1 MQVIWKHIISWVGI
15 FTRFSIIKKCVSLLA
30 LLITSGTWQF
40 HLKVLDMVTPN
51 IWFGQQVQV
60 PWSWRL
66 QRRTGVGSL
75 EVNNQFFAL
84 LWVQLKMLLA
94 DHCSNAFTALWIA
107 LLLPL
112 EWSKHASISIALD
125 SSAIDILV
133 WSMLKL
139 TLCEPNYKEKEVHW
153 PTDWTDSEPR
163 GAETEMSQL
172 KILKKPVQ
180 TKTKQKKTLSNL
192 IEAEITGHLR
202 RWEGGTVR
210 YTFFVLCIC

>member
-1 MQVIWKHIISWVGI
+1 MILSFIDSSQENSAKYMSMLIRTWFFKDAQHSNTGPMQVIWKHIISWVGI

-30 LLITSGTWQF
+30 LLITSETWQF
-40 HLKVLDMVTPN
+40 HIKVLDMITPN

-60 PWSWRL
+60 PCSWRL

-112 EWSKHASISIALD
+112 EWSKHA
-125 SSAIDILV
+125 
-133 WSMLKL
+133 
-139 TLCEPNYKEKEVHW
+139 
-153 PTDWTDSEPR
+153 
-163 GAETEMSQL
+163 
-172 KILKKPVQ
+172 
-180 TKTKQKKTLSNL
+180 
-192 IEAEITGHLR
+192 
-202 RWEGGTVR
+202 
-210 YTFFVLCIC
+210 FFVLSHWDVSVKNS